1 MPMDLQR
8 KIAAVS
14 LPTYTKMV
22 ELKYTQKN
30 YKSYWSLLK
39 IVISN
44 KKMVV
49 LVVYKKI
56 VVSN

>member
-14 LPTYTKMV
+14 LPTYTKMA

-30 YKSYWSLLK
+30 HKSYWSLLK
-39 IVISN
+39 MVISN

-49 LVVYKKI
+49 LVVYK
-56 VVSN
+56 